1 MRRQRTAEHDGA
13 GPRYLRILER
23 SEVGR
28 NTLVNALVMPMNVR
42 KMIRRVAVQA
52 IPTILGII
60 ALNFLFLNLMPGD
73 AADAIAGMSGSATA
87 ETMNALRK
95 SLGLDQSLLTQLI
108 TYICNVATLNLGTS
122 SNYGAPVIA
131 VIMERLPNTL
141 LLMLTAFVLSLGAGV
156 LIGWI
161 MAVFANRWPDRL
173 LTTIVLLLYSAPG
186 FWLGMM
192 AVVLFS
198 ARLGWLPSGGSET
211 IGASL
216 TGLALVRDHI
226 VHLIL
231 PAAALACFFV
241 AIYARL
247 TRAAMLEVLRQDFMR
262 AAAAKGLHPIVL
274 QFRHAL
280 RNALI
285 PVTTIAGL
293 HLANLLSGAVVVETV
308 FDWPGLGRL
317 ILNSLVARD
326 FNVLLG
332 ILLLSSVIVIVINIA
347 IDCLMM
353 WLDPRIE
360 A

>member
-1 MRRQRTAEHDGA
+1 MVSTQ
-13 GPRYLRILER
+13 
-23 SEVGR
+23 S
-28 NTLVNALVMPMNVR
+28 VR
-42 KMIRRVAVQA
+42 KVMRRVAVQA
-52 IPTILGII
+52 IPTIFGII
-60 ALNFLFLNLMPGD
+60 ALNFLLLNLMPGD
-73 AADAIAGMSGSATA
+73 AADAIAGMSGSATV
-87 ETMNALRK
+87 ETMDALRK
-95 SLGLDQSLLTQLI
+95 SLGLDQSIFTQLI
-108 TYICNVATLNLGTS
+108 AYISNVATFNLGVS
-122 SNYGAPVIA
+122 SNYGVPVMS

-141 LLMLTAFVLSLGAGV
+141 VLMLSAFTLALTFGIILG
-156 LIGWI
+156 WT

-173 LTTIVLLLYSAPG
+173 LTTLVLLLYSAPG
-186 FWLGMM
+186 FWVGLM
-192 AVVLFS
+192 AIVLFS

-216 TGLALVRDHI
+216 TGMAFIRDRL

-231 PAAALACFFV
+231 PAAALATFFV

-285 PVTTIAGL
+285 PVTTVAGL

-308 FDWPGLGRL
+308 FNWPGLGRL
-317 ILNSLVARD
+317 TMNSLIARD

-332 ILLLSSVIVIVINIA
+332 ILFLSSVIVIVTNIV
-347 IDCLMM
+347 IDWIVM

-360 A
+360 I

>member
-1 MRRQRTAEHDGA
+1 MVAIQNGA
-13 GPRYLRILER
+13 KI
-23 SEVGR
+23 V
-28 NTLVNALVMPMNVR
+28 
-42 KMIRRVAVQA
+42 RRVAMQA

-60 ALNFLFLNLMPGD
+60 ALNFLLLNLMPGD

-87 ETMNALRK
+87 ETMDALRR
-95 SLGLDQSLLTQLI
+95 SLGLDKSLLTQLI
-108 TYICNVATLNLGTS
+108 SYVSNVATFNLGVS
-122 SNYGAPVIA
+122 SNYNAPVVN

-141 LLMLTAFVLSLGAGV
+141 MLMLSAFVLALTFGI
-156 LIGWI
+156 LIGWA

-173 LTTIVLLLYSAPG
+173 LTTVVLLLYSAPG
-186 FWLGMM
+186 FWVGLM
-192 AVVLFS
+192 AIVLFS

-216 TGLALVRDHI
+216 KGMELMRDRFE
-226 VHLIL
+226 HLIL
-231 PAAALACFFV
+231 PAAALATFFV

-285 PVTTIAGL
+285 PVTTVAGL
-293 HLANLLSGAVVVETV
+293 HLANMLSGAIVVETV
-308 FDWPGLGRL
+308 FNWPGLGRL
-317 ILNSLVARD
+317 AMNSLLARD

-332 ILLLSSVIVIVINIA
+332 ILFLSSIIVIVTNII
-347 IDCLMM
+347 IDLIVM
-353 WLDPRIE
+353 WLDPRID